1 MGPVGSTSTSTSL
14 PGGLVATVRERLGGQ
29 DGLLVA
35 LALLVGVGAG
45 LGAIGFRYLIE
56 AFTWIFSG
64 HTDPSALG
72 HFTNPHLAF
81 LGPFVV
87 LVVPIVGGLL
97 YGPLVYRFAPEARGH
112 GVPEVMLAVH
122 QNEGR
127 IRGRVPIVKSFAS
140 AICIG
145 AGGSVGR
152 EGPIVQ
158 IGSAIGSGL
167 GQLTRLGA
175 ENTRLLVACGAA
187 GGIGATFNAPIAGVF
202 FGLEL
207 ILRDWETRSFG
218 LVVLAG
224 VVATAVGRIAFGAE
238 AFLTLPE
245 FTLVSGW
252 EYPLY
257 ALLGLIAAVIGVA
270 FIRVLYGME
279 DVADRVW
286 HGPAWL
292 RPAAGGILLGLVL
305 LVLPEMYGVGYPVLE
320 GAIHGEYVVGL
331 LLAFLAGKILATSLT
346 MAIGGSGG
354 VFAPSLFIGAM
365 LGSAFGTGAHDLLPG
380 LTAGAGAY
388 GLVGMAAVFAA
399 AGRAPITAVL
409 IVFELTGDYSII
421 LPLMLAVVV
430 ATGLSKLLSEDSIYT
445 LKLRRRGIDI
455 ERPAAPPGVLGGIK
469 VATAMHTGPSAVR
482 AEAPVSEVAARLA
495 AEGRDALPVLDLEE
509 RVIGIVDV
517 RAIERALAD
526 GDAATAGEVAEDPP
540 ALRPEDDL
548 GQAVIRLAEGDLSA
562 LPVVAPDGGL
572 AGWLEH
578 RDVLRAYAAANAVG
592 SSNGGV
598 SATS

>member
-1 MGPVGSTSTSTSL
+1 MRSVDSTSTSL
-14 PGGLVATVRERLGGQ
+14 SLPSHLVVAARERLGGQ

-35 LALLVGVGAG
+35 LAILVGVGAG
-45 LGAIGFRYLIE
+45 AGAIGFRYLIE

-127 IRGRVPIVKSFAS
+127 IRGRVPVVKSFAS

-167 GQLTRLGA
+167 GQLAGLAG

-224 VVATAVGRIAFGAE
+224 VVATAVGRIAFGSE
-238 AFLTLPE
+238 AFLTLPA
-245 FTLVSGW
+245 FSLVSGW

-257 ALLGLIAAVIGVA
+257 VLLGLIAAVVGVA

-279 DVADRVW
+279 DLADRVW
-286 HGPAWL
+286 RGPAWL
-292 RPAAGGILLGLVL
+292 RPAVGGILLGLVL
-305 LVLPEMYGVGYPVLE
+305 LALPEMYGVGYPVLE

-365 LGSAFGTGAHDLLPG
+365 LGSSFGIGAHDLLPG
-380 LTAGAGAY
+380 VTAGAGAY

-455 ERPAAPPGVLGGIK
+455 ERPAVPVGVLGGIK
-469 VATAMHTGPSAVR
+469 VATAMHEGPGAVR
-482 AEAPVSEVAARLA
+482 ADAAAADVAARLA
-495 AEGRDALPVLDLEE
+495 AEGRDALPVVDPEE
-509 RVIGIVDV
+509 RVIGIVDA
-517 RAIERALAD
+517 RAVERALE
-526 GDAATAGEVAEDPP
+526 GGGEVAASDLVEDPP
-540 ALRPEDDL
+540 PLRADDDL
-548 GQAVIRLAEGDLSA
+548 GQAVVWLAEGDRSA
-562 LPVVAPDGGL
+562 LPVLAADGGL

-578 RDVLRAYAAANAVG
+578 RDILRAYADANSLRSV
-592 SSNGGV
+592 NGGGK
-598 SATS
+598 TN

>member
-1 MGPVGSTSTSTSL
+1 MDVVDRL
-14 PGGLVATVRERLGGQ
+14 RERLGGP

-35 LALLVGVGAG
+35 LAVLVGIGAG
-45 LGAIGFRYLIE
+45 IGAIGFRYLIE
-56 AFTWIFSG
+56 GFTWIFSG

-122 QNEGR
+122 LDDGR
-127 IRGRVPIVKSFAS
+127 IRGRVPIVKSLAS

-145 AGGSVGR
+145 SGGSVGR

-167 GQLTRLGA
+167 GQLTGMA
-175 ENTRLLVACGAA
+175 AGNTRLLVACGAA

-238 AFLTLPE
+238 AFLTLPP

-257 ALLGLIAAVIGVA
+257 VVLGLIGAVVGVA
-270 FIRVLYGME
+270 FIRILYGME
-279 DVADRVW
+279 DLADRAW

-292 RPAAGGILLGLVL
+292 RPACGGILLGLVL

-365 LGSAFGTGAHDLLPG
+365 LGSAFGLGAHDLLPG
-380 LTAGAGAY
+380 VTAGAGAY

-399 AGRAPITAVL
+399 AGRTPITAVL

-455 ERPAAPPGVLGGIK
+455 ERPVPAPGVLGGIK
-469 VATAMHTGPSAVR
+469 VATAMRSGPSAVR
-482 AEAPVSEVAARLA
+482 AEARAADVAARLA
-495 AEGRDALPVLDLEE
+495 AEGRDVLPVVDLEE
-509 RVIGIVDV
+509 RVIGIVD
-517 RAIERALAD
+517 APALERALDD
-526 GDAATAGEVAEDPP
+526 GGDFTAGDLLDEPP
-540 ALRPEDDL
+540 PLRCDDDL
-548 GQAVIRLAEGDLSA
+548 GQAVIWLSEGDYSA
-562 LPVVAPDGGL
+562 LPVIGGDGGL

-578 RDVLRAYAAANAVG
+578 RDVLRAYADANRIAAGEGRGRSRA
-592 SSNGGV
+592 SEL
-598 SATS
+598 